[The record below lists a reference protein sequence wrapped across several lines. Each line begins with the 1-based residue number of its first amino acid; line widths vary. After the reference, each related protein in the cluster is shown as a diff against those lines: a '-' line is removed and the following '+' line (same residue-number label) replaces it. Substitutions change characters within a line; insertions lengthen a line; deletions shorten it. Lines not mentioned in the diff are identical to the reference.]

1 MPVLLNGHLQKH
13 PPKLK
18 RGERQKS
25 KSGERPPL
33 NEQKYPKVV
42 NALTPHTP
50 KNCRPS
56 IRNLREAKQIVLC
69 LSTPKRSAAQA
80 AFQSVNTMK

>member
-25 KSGERPPL
+25 KRGERPPL
-33 NEQKYPKVV
+33 KGQKYPQGV
-42 NALTPHTP
+42 NAPTPRTP
-50 KNCRPS
+50 KNYP
-56 IRNLREAKQIVLC
+56 
-69 LSTPKRSAAQA
+69 TPKNYTPPPSGSGRQRAAGGCEVPRGLGTKAQ
-80 AFQSVNTMK
+80 NL